1 MKYDLEEING
11 AEIIDY
17 LNKVDVENEDE
28 FGDTN
33 LSRPLTFTK
42 QEIVEGKLKIY
53 FDCYYN
59 NWGTDQ
65 LLYDNCIY
73 INKNKIWV
81 SLVEPLDGDGTD
93 DIIKDL
99 VVDFIANHN
108 FKKREVLVSEFNG
121 LMSDILTYTC
131 DIQYGEFKRMD
142 TLLDMV
148 TKAKSLMK

>member
-1 MKYDLEEING
+1 MKYDLEVING
-11 AEIIDY
+11 VEIIDF
-17 LNKVDVENEDE
+17 LNKVDVKNEDE

-42 QEIVEGKLKIY
+42 QEIVKGKLNIY

-65 LLYDNCIY
+65 LIEDNCIY
-73 INKNKIWV
+73 IDKDKVLV
-81 SLVEPLDGDGTD
+81 SLSEPLEGDGTD

-108 FKKREVLVSEFNG
+108 FKKREVLVSEFND
-121 LMSDILTYTC
+121 LMSDIITHSS
-131 DIQYGEFKRMD
+131 DIQYGEFNRMD
-142 TLLDMV
+142 VLLEMV
-148 TKAKSLMK
+148 IKAKYLMK

>member
-1 MKYDLEEING
+1 MKYDLEVING
-11 AEIIDY
+11 VEIIDF
-17 LNKVDVENEDE
+17 LNKVDVKNEDE

-73 INKNKIWV
+73 INKNEVWV
-81 SLVEPLDGDGTD
+81 GLVEPLEGDGTD

-99 VVDFIANHN
+99 VVDFIANHK
-108 FKKREVLVSEFNG
+108 FKNQEELKSEFYD

-131 DIQYGEFKRMD
+131 DIQYYEIKRMD
-142 TLLDMV
+142 TLLEMV

>member
-1 MKYDLEEING
+1 MKHDLEEING
-11 AEIIDY
+11 VEIIDF
-17 LNKVDVENEDE
+17 LNKVDVKNENE

-65 LLYDNCIY
+65 LIEDNCIY
-73 INKNKIWV
+73 INKNEVWV
-81 SLVEPLDGDGTD
+81 GLVEPLEGDGTD

-108 FKKREVLVSEFNG
+108 FKKREVLVSEFND
-121 LMSDILTYTC
+121 LMSDIITHSS
-131 DIQYGEFKRMD
+131 DIQYGEFNRMD
-142 TLLDMV
+142 VLLEMV
-148 TKAKSLMK
+148 IKAKYLMK